1 MDSTNSYKLKQG
13 DDEYILSITLLDQG
27 VKLSVEDTIKA
38 QIFSKEYSIE
48 DMKALDQIFISI
60 QTALNIIEIFDKIL
74 TNDKVRIQNDSEGFQ
89 VILYL
94 TSEDRQIN
102 ILLNPET
109 PQNFE
114 QNIEVNKDFNTQ
126 DLNIQSELDQNVQE
140 NYEQYKNINTD
151 INANDNINT
160 NYMENVDL
168 NMNQYASENIA
179 LNENENINLNIET
192 TTNKEN
198 IIPQIE
204 STNIESTTNIE
215 NIIPPVTTTNIA
227 STTNI
232 ENIIPPVT
240 TKNIESTTINNYFQN
255 TETIT
260 QPKKEEIKYTLPTIT
275 PVVDDEPQPQPQQQ
289 ETIIPPV
296 TQTTTTTTTS
306 TYNVSLSLPK
316 KNPNYKNVSLSLPKT
331 DNVDE
336 EKIKILKDE
345 QSKLLNS
352 ISQYNFKIKELTNL
366 INSYKNQISSALQ
379 NTDELESLRAENQMI
394 KQQLDELNRLKKE
407 AEEARYIK
415 SQLTELEPLRKKAAE
430 VEVIKT
436 QLLELN
442 DLKMKLAELSGVQD
456 QLNEMKRLKEEINKL
471 SNMDNNLDEINNLK
485 MQIMQAEKLMKKEGE
500 MQKQEIKSET
510 HIKTQTTKKSI
521 IKGDIIHNLQ
531 ELEMITRKINKSNS
545 KIILNL
551 IYKATYDSDSAE
563 AFHQKCDHAESSLVL
578 IESDKGK
585 RFGGF
590 TTQNWRG
597 DGEEKKDENAFVFSL
612 DKMKAYDVI
621 EDEVA
626 IGCYPKFGPIFLGCQ
641 IRIYDNAFKNGG
653 TTFEKGLNF
662 STEED
667 YELTDGDRAFG
678 VREIEVYE
686 VIVE

>member
-126 DLNIQSELDQNVQE
+126 DLNIQSELDQNVHE
-140 NYEQYKNINTD
+140 NINTN
-151 INANDNINT
+151 INVNDNINT

-227 STTNI
+227 
-232 ENIIPPVT
+232 
-240 TKNIESTTINNYFQN
+240 STTINNYFQN

-331 DNVDE
+331 DNVDD
-336 EKIKILKDE
+336 EKIKKLKDE

-366 INSYKNQISSALQ
+366 INSYKNQIYSALQ

-485 MQIMQAEKLMKKEGE
+485 IQIMQAEKLMKKEGE

-510 HIKTQTTKKSI
+510 HIKTQTTKRSI

>member
-89 VILYL
+89 IILYL

-109 PQNFE
+109 PQIFE

-140 NYEQYKNINTD
+140 NYEQYENINTD
-151 INANDNINT
+151 INVNDNINT

-215 NIIPPVTTTNIA
+215 NIIPPVTTTNI
-227 STTNI
+227 
-232 ENIIPPVT
+232 
-240 TKNIESTTINNYFQN
+240 ESTTINNYFQN

-289 ETIIPPV
+289 GTIIPPV
-296 TQTTTTTTTS
+296 TQTTTTTTS
-306 TYNVSLSLPK
+306 AYNVSLSLPK

-336 EKIKILKDE
+336 EKIKKLKDE

-626 IGCYPKFGPIFLGCQ
+626 IGCYSKFGHILLGCQ
-641 IRIYDNAFKNGG
+641 IIIYDNAFKNGG

>member
-89 VILYL
+89 IILYL

-114 QNIEVNKDFNTQ
+114 QNIEVNKDFNTH
-126 DLNIQSELDQNVQE
+126 DLNIQSELDQNVHE
-140 NYEQYKNINTD
+140 NINTN
-151 INANDNINT
+151 INVNDNINT

-215 NIIPPVTTTNIA
+215 NIIPPVTTTNI
-227 STTNI
+227 
-232 ENIIPPVT
+232 
-240 TKNIESTTINNYFQN
+240 ESTTINNYFQN

-275 PVVDDEPQPQPQQQ
+275 PVVDDEPQPQPQQK

-336 EKIKILKDE
+336 EKIKKLKDE

-442 DLKMKLAELSGVQD
+442 DLKTKLAELSGVQD

-500 MQKQEIKSET
+500 MQKQKIKSET
-510 HIKTQTTKKSI
+510 HIKTQTTKKSL

>member
-109 PQNFE
+109 PQNFK
-114 QNIEVNKDFNTQ
+114 QNTEVNKDFNTQ
-126 DLNIQSELDQNVQE
+126 DLNIQSELDQNVHE
-140 NYEQYKNINTD
+140 NINTN
-151 INANDNINT
+151 INVNDNINT

-227 STTNI
+227 STT
-232 ENIIPPVT
+232 
-240 TKNIESTTINNYFQN
+240 INNYFQN

-275 PVVDDEPQPQPQQQ
+275 PVEDDEPQPQPQQQ

-336 EKIKILKDE
+336 EKIKKLKDE

-500 MQKQEIKSET
+500 MRKQEIKSET

>member
-126 DLNIQSELDQNVQE
+126 DLNIQSELDQNVHE
-140 NYEQYKNINTD
+140 NINTN
-151 INANDNINT
+151 INVNDNINT

-215 NIIPPVTTTNIA
+215 NIIPPVTTTNI
-227 STTNI
+227 
-232 ENIIPPVT
+232 
-240 TKNIESTTINNYFQN
+240 ESTTINNYFQN

-306 TYNVSLSLPK
+306 AYNVSLSLPK

-331 DNVDE
+331 DNVDD
-336 EKIKILKDE
+336 EKIKKLKDE

-442 DLKMKLAELSGVQD
+442 DLKTKLAELSGVQD

-485 MQIMQAEKLMKKEGE
+485 MQIMQAEKFMKKEGE

>member
-89 VILYL
+89 IILYL

-126 DLNIQSELDQNVQE
+126 DLNIQSELDQNVHE
-140 NYEQYKNINTD
+140 NINTN
-151 INANDNINT
+151 INVNDNINT

-204 STNIESTTNIE
+204 STNIE
-215 NIIPPVTTTNIA
+215 

-336 EKIKILKDE
+336 EKIKKLKDE

-500 MQKQEIKSET
+500 MQKQKIKSET

>member
-126 DLNIQSELDQNVQE
+126 DLNIQSELDQNVHE
-140 NYEQYKNINTD
+140 NINTN
-151 INANDNINT
+151 INVNDNINT

-240 TKNIESTTINNYFQN
+240 TTNTESTTINNYFQN

-275 PVVDDEPQPQPQQQ
+275 PV
-289 ETIIPPV
+289 
-296 TQTTTTTTTS
+296 
-306 TYNVSLSLPK
+306 
-316 KNPNYKNVSLSLPKT
+316 
-331 DNVDE
+331 
-336 EKIKILKDE
+336 
-345 QSKLLNS
+345 
-352 ISQYNFKIKELTNL
+352 
-366 INSYKNQISSALQ
+366 
-379 NTDELESLRAENQMI
+379 
-394 KQQLDELNRLKKE
+394 
-407 AEEARYIK
+407 
-415 SQLTELEPLRKKAAE
+415 
-430 VEVIKT
+430 
-436 QLLELN
+436 
-442 DLKMKLAELSGVQD
+442 
-456 QLNEMKRLKEEINKL
+456 
-471 SNMDNNLDEINNLK
+471 
-485 MQIMQAEKLMKKEGE
+485 
-500 MQKQEIKSET
+500 
-510 HIKTQTTKKSI
+510 
-521 IKGDIIHNLQ
+521 
-531 ELEMITRKINKSNS
+531 
-545 KIILNL
+545 
-551 IYKATYDSDSAE
+551 
-563 AFHQKCDHAESSLVL
+563 
-578 IESDKGK
+578 
-585 RFGGF
+585 
-590 TTQNWRG
+590 
-597 DGEEKKDENAFVFSL
+597 
-612 DKMKAYDVI
+612 
-621 EDEVA
+621 
-626 IGCYPKFGPIFLGCQ
+626 
-641 IRIYDNAFKNGG
+641 
-653 TTFEKGLNF
+653 
-662 STEED
+662 
-667 YELTDGDRAFG
+667 
-678 VREIEVYE
+678 
-686 VIVE
+686 

>member
-1 MDSTNSYKLKQG
+1 
-13 DDEYILSITLLDQG
+13 
-27 VKLSVEDTIKA
+27 
-38 QIFSKEYSIE
+38 
-48 DMKALDQIFISI
+48 
-60 QTALNIIEIFDKIL
+60 
-74 TNDKVRIQNDSEGFQ
+74 
-89 VILYL
+89 
-94 TSEDRQIN
+94 
-102 ILLNPET
+102 
-109 PQNFE
+109 
-114 QNIEVNKDFNTQ
+114 
-126 DLNIQSELDQNVQE
+126 
-140 NYEQYKNINTD
+140 
-151 INANDNINT
+151 
-160 NYMENVDL
+160 MENVDL

-204 STNIESTTNIE
+204 STTNIE
-215 NIIPPVTTTNIA
+215 NIIPPVTTT
-227 STTNI
+227 
-232 ENIIPPVT
+232 
-240 TKNIESTTINNYFQN
+240 NIESTTINNYFQN

-296 TQTTTTTTTS
+296 TQTTTATTTS
-306 TYNVSLSLPK
+306 SYNVSLSLPK

-331 DNVDE
+331 DNVDD
-336 EKIKILKDE
+336 EKIKKLKDE

-379 NTDELESLRAENQMI
+379 NTGELKSLRAENQMI

-500 MQKQEIKSET
+500 MRKQEIKSET

>member
-114 QNIEVNKDFNTQ
+114 LNIEVNKDFNTQ
-126 DLNIQSELDQNVQE
+126 DLNIQSELDQNVHE
-140 NYEQYKNINTD
+140 NINTN
-151 INANDNINT
+151 INVNDNINT

-168 NMNQYASENIA
+168 NMNQYASQNIA
-179 LNENENINLNIET
+179 LNENDNINLNIET

-204 STNIESTTNIE
+204 STNIASTTNIE
-215 NIIPPVTTTNIA
+215 NIIPPVTTT
-227 STTNI
+227 
-232 ENIIPPVT
+232 
-240 TKNIESTTINNYFQN
+240 NIESTTINNYFQN

-306 TYNVSLSLPK
+306 AYNVSLSLPK

-336 EKIKILKDE
+336 EKIKKLKDE

-379 NTDELESLRAENQMI
+379 NTGELESLRAENQMI

>member
-126 DLNIQSELDQNVQE
+126 DLNIQSELDQNVHE
-140 NYEQYKNINTD
+140 NINTN
-151 INANDNINT
+151 INVNDNINT

-215 NIIPPVTTTNIA
+215 NIIPPVTTTNI
-227 STTNI
+227 
-232 ENIIPPVT
+232 
-240 TKNIESTTINNYFQN
+240 ESTTINNYFQN

-289 ETIIPPV
+289 ETIISPV

-306 TYNVSLSLPK
+306 AYNVSLSLPK

-331 DNVDE
+331 DNVDD
-336 EKIKILKDE
+336 EKIKKLKDE

-500 MQKQEIKSET
+500 MRKQEIKSET